1 MKKDKIDLVKSR
13 ITYETFKDMAS
24 DKELSKYEKIGF
36 PNDYREKYE
45 ESIFNNINTILRLD
59 REEIIFFDVG
69 CGCSELPKLIIKNAI
84 KNRQNLYMVDSEEM
98 LVHLPNKDN
107 MVKISG
113 KFPDEINLLEYQNK
127 VDAIVLY
134 SVLQHIALDMN
145 PFYFIDEAVKLLN
158 DGGRLLIGDIPNIS
172 KRNRFFASN
181 TGLKFH
187 QNFTKTNTNPEYEF
201 NTLIEDKID
210 DSLVFA
216 ILNRYRN
223 SGFETYLLEQ
233 PIDLPMRNRREDI
246 LIVKN

>member
-84 KNRQNLYMVDSEEM
+84 KNRQNLYMIDSEEM

-113 KFPDEINLLEYQNK
+113 KFPDEINLPEYQNK

-134 SVLQHIALDMN
+134 SVLQHIVLDMN

-187 QNFTKTNTNPEYEF
+187 QNFTKTNTSPEYEF

-216 ILNRYRN
+216 ILSRYRN
-223 SGFETYLLEQ
+223 AGFETYLLEQ

>member
-134 SVLQHIALDMN
+134 SVLQHIVLDMN

-187 QNFTKTNTNPEYEF
+187 QNFTKTNTSPEYEF

>member
-59 REEIIFFDVG
+59 REGIIFFDVG

-84 KNRQNLYMVDSEEM
+84 KNRQNLYMIDSEEM

-113 KFPDEINLLEYQNK
+113 KFPDEINLPEYQNK

-134 SVLQHIALDMN
+134 SVLQHIVLDMN

-187 QNFTKTNTNPEYEF
+187 QSFTKTNTSPEYKF

-216 ILNRYRN
+216 ILSRYRN
-223 SGFETYLLEQ
+223 AGFETYLLEQ

>member
-59 REEIIFFDVG
+59 REEIIFFDIG

-187 QNFTKTNTNPEYEF
+187 QNFTKTNTSPEYEF

-216 ILNRYRN
+216 ILSRYRN
-223 SGFETYLLEQ
+223 AGFETYLLEQ